1 MGFSIPAYDYP
12 QSSLEDG
19 YWAPVTSTI
28 NWCEGN
34 NYTTQNP
41 NYYATRYSAEIVN
54 TLTNILFIILG
65 IKGLRNCMKYKHDS
79 VFAVAFTGYLVVG
92 IGSFAFHATL
102 KCSKY
107 IIELLNSMQLVDE
120 LSMIYTVC
128 LMCYATFSYAR
139 SRLFQQILGFSLLF
153 LSISITVRHS
163 FETWIDKLGLIFN
176 NSYNPTFHQVAFA
189 ILITVVLLR
198 SMYLMEFKIR
208 RSLRERHASVL
219 QKNLDVS
226 VTSKCMREVRR
237 DLDILNRM
245 WVMVGFGLMIF
256 LAGFAIWN
264 LDNKYCLLLRH
275 WRHQIGLPW
284 GILLEGHGW
293 WYVHYSLRST
303 NNRYAWSL
311 MIHRHLM
318 TGLGTYIYI
327 VWGVWLRYYLDN
339 RQRDFGL
346 RWPSLFFS
354 LPEVVSF
361 SQVEGMTVAK
371 NK

>member
-34 NYTTQNP
+34 IYTIQNP

-65 IKGLRNCMKYKHDS
+65 IKGLRNCIKYKHDS
-79 VFAVAFTGYLVVG
+79 VFAVAFTGLVDLVVG

-102 KCSKY
+102 KCSMSMFA
-107 IIELLNSMQLVDE
+107 LLNSMQLVDE

-153 LSISITVRHS
+153 LSISIT
-163 FETWIDKLGLIFN
+163 
-176 NSYNPTFHQVAFA
+176 NPTFHQVAFA

-198 SMYLMEFKIR
+198 SMFLMEFKIR
-208 RSLRERHASVL
+208 RSLREKHASIL

-226 VTSKCMREVRR
+226 VTSECMREIRR

-264 LDNKYCLLLRH
+264 LDNKYCLVLRH
-275 WRHQIGLPW
+275 WRRQIGLPW

-293 WYVHYSLRST
+293 WYVHYSLKST
-303 NNRYAWSL
+303 NSYYVWSL
-311 MIHRHLM
+311 IFHRHLM

-327 VWGVWLRYYLDN
+327 IWGVWLRYYLDN

-354 LPEVVSF
+354 LPEVVTF
-361 SQVEGMTVAK
+361 SHIEEMTVAK

>member
-1 MGFSIPAYDYP
+1 MGFSLPAYDYP
-12 QSSLEDG
+12 QSNLEDG

-28 NWCEGN
+28 NWCEED
-34 NYTTQNP
+34 
-41 NYYATRYSAEIVN
+41 YYATRYSAEIVN

-79 VFAVAFTGYLVVG
+79 VFAVAFIGYLVVG

-102 KCSKY
+102 KY
-107 IIELLNSMQLVDE
+107 SMQLVDE

-153 LSISITVRHS
+153 LSISIT
-163 FETWIDKLGLIFN
+163 LCYYYLQ
-176 NSYNPTFHQVAFA
+176 NPTFHQVAFA

-226 VTSKCMREVRR
+226 VTSECMREIRR

-264 LDNKYCLLLRH
+264 LDNKYCLLLRN
-275 WRHQIGLPW
+275 WRRQIGLPW

-293 WYVHYSLRST
+293 W
-303 NNRYAWSL
+303 
-311 MIHRHLM
+311 HLM

-327 VWGVWLRYYLDN
+327 VWGVWLRYYMDN

-346 RWPSLFFS
+346 RWPSIFFS
-354 LPEVVSF
+354 LPEVVTCSH
-361 SQVEGMTVAK
+361 VEGMTVAK